1 LLLLIFEFG
10 QCLPHRPG
18 GSYFEAS
25 DDPVDSGGPMRISD
39 VIRAKGNAVVTV
51 QPEIDVRTLLG
62 VLAEHGIGAV
72 VVSTDGASV
81 GGIVSER
88 DIVRALAD
96 RGATVLSEPVSEIMT
111 SHVQTCT
118 LDTPVVELMGVM
130 TRGRFRHVPVV
141 VQDRLA
147 GIVSIGDI
155 VKNRVGELE
164 IERDSLTSYITSA
177 TT

>member
-1 LLLLIFEFG
+1 
-10 QCLPHRPG
+10 
-18 GSYFEAS
+18 
-25 DDPVDSGGPMRISD
+25 MRISD

-51 QPEIDVRTLLG
+51 PPDMDVRALLA
-62 VLAEHGIGAV
+62 VLAEHRIGAV

-81 GGIVSER
+81 DGIVSER

-96 RGATVLSEPVSEIMT
+96 RGATVISEPVSEIMT
-111 SHVQTCT
+111 SEVQTCT
-118 LDTPVVELMGVM
+118 PETPVVELMSVM
-130 TRGRFRHVPVV
+130 THGRFRHVPVV
-141 VQDRLA
+141 VDDRLVA
-147 GIVSIGDI
+147 IVSIGDI